1 MEPGITWYE
10 VLGVLPG
17 EAVTVHVWHPPARP
31 GTPPARRGTQQGEP

>member
-17 EAVTVHVWHPPARP
+17 AAATTRRP
-31 GTPPARRGTQQGEP
+31 KWVPVPDVRGCSTT

>member
-17 EAVTVHVWHPPARP
+17 AAVNVWHPPARP